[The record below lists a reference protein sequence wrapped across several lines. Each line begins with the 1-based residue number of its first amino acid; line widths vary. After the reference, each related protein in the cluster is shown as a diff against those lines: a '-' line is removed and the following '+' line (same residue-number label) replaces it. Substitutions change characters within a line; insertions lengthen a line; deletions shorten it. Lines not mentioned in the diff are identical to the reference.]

1 MQQQKTEPVQDTGAA
16 ELGSMA
22 LVYKITNLVNGKC
35 YIGYTTRSASE
46 RWKQHVHRST
56 KNLNVKFDNALR
68 KYDISNWNVEILEE
82 NLSVESSKIQE
93 KYYINLFDSYN
104 LGYNSTLGGDGN
116 NGIVMSEESNKK
128 RSDALKGKQK
138 NYDRMH
144 GKRHDEETK
153 LKMSMAHRG
162 MKKSWIKWSDK
173 QIFKRALT
181 RRSLA
186 LEKYNQLHEL
196 KSQGYTRKEISEKLQ
211 VSFDVV
217 KKWTNRPWELQ

>member
-1 MQQQKTEPVQDTGAA
+1 VQDTGAV
-16 ELGSMA
+16 ELGDMA
-22 LVYKITNLVNGKC
+22 LVYKITNLVNAKC
-35 YIGYTTRSASE
+35 YIGYTTRSVSE
-46 RWKQHVHRST
+46 RWNQHVHRST

-82 NLSVESSKIQE
+82 NLSVEASKIQE

-128 RSDALKGKQK
+128 RSDALIGKVK

-144 GKRHDEETK
+144 GKTHSEESK
-153 LKMSMAHRG
+153 NKISLAHMG
-162 MKKSWIKWSDK
+162 KKKPWVKWSSD
-173 QIFKRALT
+173 QITKRALK
-181 RRSLA
+181 RRSLNYEQY
-186 LEKYNQLHEL
+186 LELQNL
-196 KSQGYTRKEISEKLQ
+196 KKLGHTRKEISKILQ

-217 KKWTNRPWELQ
+217 KKWTNRPWNL

>member
-1 MQQQKTEPVQDTGAA
+1 
-16 ELGSMA
+16 MA

-35 YIGYTTRSASE
+35 YIGYTTRSVSE

-68 KYDISNWNVEILEE
+68 KYDISNWNVETLEE

-128 RSDALKGKQK
+128 RSDALIGKVK

-144 GKRHDEETK
+144 GKTHSEESK
-153 LKMSMAHRG
+153 NKISLSHIG
-162 MKKSWIKWSDK
+162 KKKPWVKWSSD
-173 QIFKRALT
+173 QITKRALT
-181 RRSLA
+181 RRSLNYEQY
-186 LEKYNQLHEL
+186 LELQNL
-196 KSQGYTRKEISEKLQ
+196 KKLGYTRKEISKLLQ

-217 KKWTNRPWELQ
+217 KKWTNRPWNL